1 MIVRANNKWFPGWF
15 ALGRRGKPQNTLLSA
30 DQIQIVL
37 QRERLRA
44 DRNGA
49 CFSILTLSFRRHS
62 HERDVTRVARIIQT
76 RIRVTDDAGHLG
88 PEQIAVVLP
97 ETPAKGAWKLAD
109 DVCRFLPSNLERPKR
124 EVYEYPSGCGREDG
138 VSASDHKARPMHEL
152 IVEPLPMW
160 KRALD
165 VGGASTAIIVAAPL
179 MLLVALLIKW
189 QSPGPALYQHERIG
203 RHQRRF
209 KVWKFRTMVCN
220 ADVMLKAYLAACPQ
234 RREEWNREH
243 KLKDDP
249 RITPIGRWLRTTS
262 IDEIP
267 QLWNVLRGEMSLV
280 GPRPIVSA
288 EICKY
293 ADKFGLY
300 CNVLPGITGLWQIS
314 GRNDTTYAERVELD
328 SYYARNWSLWLDLNI
343 LVKTVRVVLLRRG
356 AY

>member
-1 MIVRANNKWFPGWF
+1 
-15 ALGRRGKPQNTLLSA
+15 
-30 DQIQIVL
+30 
-37 QRERLRA
+37 
-44 DRNGA
+44 
-49 CFSILTLSFRRHS
+49 
-62 HERDVTRVARIIQT
+62 
-76 RIRVTDDAGHLG
+76 
-88 PEQIAVVLP
+88 
-97 ETPAKGAWKLAD
+97 
-109 DVCRFLPSNLERPKR
+109 
-124 EVYEYPSGCGREDG
+124 
-138 VSASDHKARPMHEL
+138 
-152 IVEPLPMW
+152 
-160 KRALD
+160 
-165 VGGASTAIIVAAPL
+165 
-179 MLLVALLIKW
+179 
-189 QSPGPALYQHERIG
+189 
-203 RHQRRF
+203 
-209 KVWKFRTMVCN
+209 MVCN